1 MFIRSAAQVQKQAA
15 HPGTVAEVI
24 AILVGVIGRGI
35 QLQPA
40 THLKAEIVTLER
52 QAATVAG
59 GDDSAFASAFVS
71 TGLQLVLQCFNA
83 PLQRCGVGITR
94 SPGWQCSR
102 QRRE

>member
-24 AILVGVIGRGI
+24 AIPLGVIGRGI

-59 GDDSAFASAFVS
+59 GDDSAFASA
-71 TGLQLVLQCFNA
+71 GLQLVLQCFNA
-83 PLQRCGVGITR
+83 PLQLCGVGITR
-94 SPGWQCSR
+94 SPGRQCSR